1 MHTPSQSED
10 DIFLKSSNAF
20 WSSISNEML
29 IHVYINNNTQK
40 LVSWLY
46 FLLILLV
53 SQHLIW
59 YVKPYVICKFMALTW
74 HTCQLKEPGKFEIS
88 LWYESRGSESCLPLN
103 ILRNTKLS
111 CWHPTQCEIR
121 GHSICCGGTSS
132 SHSYWSVVNH

>member
-1 MHTPSQSED
+1 MKICMHTPSQSED

-29 IHVYINNNTQK
+29 IHVYINNKTQK

-74 HTCQLKEPGKFEIS
+74 RTCQLKEPGKFEMRVGDPKVVY
-88 LWYESRGSESCLPLN
+88 LWIYYGIPNCHVDIRRSARSEV
-103 ILRNTKLS
+103 ILFVARNFNFS
-111 CWHPTQCEIR
+111 
-121 GHSICCGGTSS
+121 
-132 SHSYWSVVNH
+132 